1 MFTTLCIVMDRK
13 FFFHFPNYPFCGLY
27 VPDQIVVSGSYR
39 FITAHSCD
47 QQTNTQTHR
56 PRYFCSN
63 GLHLCSVCIR
73 CGVITSKIT
82 EILTYYLTAIR
93 VSRCLLNG
101 HTSRKRGRI
110 RSRSTSADSL
120 SIANSV
126 THAHTHTHARTHA
139 RTHTHR
145 HPFTGLFSGTNRVSR
160 YQKGKTNLDFTKA
173 RDSEWQWHQL
183 GHTKVCT

>member
-110 RSRSTSADSL
+110 RSRSTSADSP

-126 THAHTHTHARTHA
+126 THAHTHTHTHAHTHA
-139 RTHTHR
+139 RTHTHTDTR
-145 HPFTGLFSGTNRVSR
+145 LPAFF
-160 YQKGKTNLDFTKA
+160 
-173 RDSEWQWHQL
+173 L
-183 GHTKVCT
+183 GQPG